1 MSDEKEFLLRA
12 VTAIASL
19 EEAANLL
26 EDLLTPREIEEFR
39 LRMDI
44 ARRLYQGQTYEA
56 IQAETGASSTTIS
69 RVRRALLRG
78 AGGYRAILER
88 LLPEGAKGHR

>member
-1 MSDEKEFLLRA
+1 MSDQTEFLLRA
-12 VTAIASL
+12 VTSVASI

-39 LRMDI
+39 LRLDI
-44 ARRLYQGQTYEA
+44 ARRLYGGQTYEV

-69 RVRRALLRG
+69 RVRRALYRG

-88 LLPEGAKGHR
+88 LLPGGAAEPR